1 MSEYLK
7 LGHMSPLNDYDLSLD
22 NSDIFYLPHHAVFK
36 DSSLTTKLRVVFDA
50 SAKTT
55 NNLSLNDTLMV
66 GPTIQQDLFS
76 IMVRFR
82 THRYVLIADIEKMYR
97 QIMVNPKDSNLQRIV
112 WRDAPHKELRHY
124 ALRTV
129 TYGTASASFLA
140 TRCLA
145 QIAYENKSDYPIAS
159 RAIANDFYVDDLITG
174 SDDPNVLAEM
184 KCEIVKLLS
193 RYGFT
198 LHKWFSNQHKI
209 MTLRA
214 QVSHDFS
221 KGQNVRTLGIQ
232 WNVDKDNFL
241 YTVRGN
247 DNSTVFN
254 KRSVLSVIAGIY
266 DPLGLIAPITFCC
279 KHFVQQLWLAGT
291 DWDEPL
297 SGSLANQWLE
307 LYAQL
312 VSDTHFEITRSVKSS
327 NSYPVISLQLHGF
340 AGASAK
346 GYALSLIHI

>member
-1 MSEYLK
+1 M
-7 LGHMSPLNDYDLSLD
+7 
-22 NSDIFYLPHHAVFK
+22 
-36 DSSLTTKLRVVFDA
+36 VFDG

-66 GPTIQQDLFS
+66 GPTIQKDLFS

-82 THRYVLIADIEKMYR
+82 THRYILIADIEKMYR

-112 WRDAPHKELRHY
+112 WRDAPHKELQHY

-145 QIAYENKSDYPIAS
+145 QIAYGNKSHYPMACI
-159 RAIANDFYVDDLITG
+159 AIANDFYVDDLITG
-174 SDDPNVLAEM
+174 SDDPTMLAKM
-184 KCEIVKLLS
+184 KFEIVDLLK

-198 LHKWFSNQHKI
+198 LHKWFSNDHKI
-209 MTLRA
+209 MAPRA

-241 YTVRGN
+241 FTVRGD

-266 DPLGLIAPITFCC
+266 DPLGLIVPITFWC
-279 KHFVQQLWLAGT
+279 KHFRCV
-291 DWDEPL
+291 
-297 SGSLANQWLE
+297 
-307 LYAQL
+307 
-312 VSDTHFEITRSVKSS
+312 
-327 NSYPVISLQLHGF
+327 
-340 AGASAK
+340 
-346 GYALSLIHI
+346 